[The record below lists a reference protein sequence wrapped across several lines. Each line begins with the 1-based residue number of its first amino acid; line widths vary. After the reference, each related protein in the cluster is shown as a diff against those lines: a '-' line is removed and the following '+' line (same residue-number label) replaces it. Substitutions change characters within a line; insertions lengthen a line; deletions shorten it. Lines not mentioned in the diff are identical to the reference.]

1 MELGVGGRCV
11 GAESWFVRDSFIHVC
26 LFTAMAVGLVTPE
39 GSRLWGT
46 STRTRRRRQLI
57 GSMVRLSSLPLEIDV
72 CHLRVE
78 VGLLFTCWVA
88 ACFVCRESGRRERD
102 HGAVCQIWPK
112 CWTDVRY
119 LFFTLFIC
127 LFMRSSIINLIFTCR
142 CCVFYSEIVPRW
154 VCQLFAKPRC
164 NHYQLLAGYIRW

>member
-102 HGAVCQIWPK
+102 HGDDLPFALPYRSWMDCHQFRGLLVLLLR
-112 CWTDVRY
+112 WTWKE
-119 LFFTLFIC
+119 
-127 LFMRSSIINLIFTCR
+127 N
-142 CCVFYSEIVPRW
+142 EILGW
-154 VCQLFAKPRC
+154 SA
-164 NHYQLLAGYIRW
+164 Y